1 MTTEQAA
8 EIIKQLASLNTKVF
22 LLPAMLLFWGLV
34 FSFVVQAITKKR

>member
-1 MTTEQAA
+1 MTTEQAD

-22 LLPAMLLFWGLV
+22 LLPAMFLLTGIV